1 MNVKVYYSAY
11 RNADGA
17 ALFYADEERRGEFV
31 RRGRIESYYTRAD
44 GGAAIT
50 MECFGVS
57 PNGLKVELWSACEDT
72 AEEAIGNRAAAS
84 SNARTYDAAME
95 AAARSTDDG
104 RILIRAI
111 ATMPERLANAG
122 RVAADPYEFFEIAG
136 ADLGIYRV
144 DVDGEVYWAAED
156 EPGGAAN
163 PAAQ

>member
-11 RNADGA
+11 RNEDGA

-31 RRGRIESYYTRAD
+31 RRGRVESYYTRAD
-44 GGAAIT
+44 GAAAIT

-72 AEEAIGNRAAAS
+72 AEDASKNRAEAN
-84 SNARTYDAAME
+84 SNARVYGFDAATE
-95 AAARSTDDG
+95 AAARSVDNG
-104 RILIRAI
+104 RVLVRAI

-136 ADLGIYRV
+136 AELGIYRV
-144 DVDGEVYWAAED
+144 DLDGEVYWAAED
-156 EPGGAAN
+156 EPAT
-163 PAAQ
+163 Q